1 MSSREQHREAVFA
14 AHAKANELRDALM
27 LASERAD
34 ELRDLLAAAVGDEP
48 QIVPARAVYVLTD
61 VVRENIGPL
70 ARQCPTIQLHLNDY
84 LDTV

>member
-14 AHAKANELRDALM
+14 AHSKARELQEVLM

-34 ELRDLLAAAVGDEP
+34 ELRDLLAPAVGDDP

-61 VVRENIGPL
+61 VIRENLGPL
-70 ARQCPTIQLHLNDY
+70 IRQCPTIQLHLNDY